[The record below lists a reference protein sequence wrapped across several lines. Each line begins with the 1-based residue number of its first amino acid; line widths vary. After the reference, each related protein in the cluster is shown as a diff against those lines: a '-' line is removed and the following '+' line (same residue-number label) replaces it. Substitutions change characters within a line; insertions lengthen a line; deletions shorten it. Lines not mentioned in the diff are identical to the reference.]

1 MRSSIIFVLL
11 SPLTKVDIV
20 HGRSVV
26 LLDMRFFFISSP
38 GNRIESKAK
47 EKERAREPP
56 PPRSGTKW
64 QFEPEGEKKRARVL
78 AEGEAVVV
86 GSTIGSEG
94 GRRTHSSVGAEGGG
108 GERRI
113 RVLLSSGRRKENG
126 EQGREKAA
134 EGIID

>member
-1 MRSSIIFVLL
+1 MV
-11 SPLTKVDIV
+11 
-20 HGRSVV
+20 GRSL

-47 EKERAREPP
+47 EKEKSREPP

-78 AEGEAVVV
+78 AEVGGGEAVVV

-94 GRRTHSSVGAEGGG
+94 GGRTQLGWNGRRRRRGKKDQGLAEPGTEK
-108 GERRI
+108 GERGTRT
-113 RVLLSSGRRKENG
+113 REGSRRHY
-126 EQGREKAA
+126 
-134 EGIID
+134 